1 MRWRIA
7 AGVSLLA
14 VTITACSDSPTANLT
29 TANNPIQ
36 LGVSSVSGAIFTTD
50 VACDGTNVNAFP
62 SKEDVYLDGGPVK
75 EGSAGLP
82 DGQYYVKVTEP
93 DGTLLGTSIGSGD
106 DTPAVVSGGEFDV
119 CYQLSAI
126 LIKASDGTPGYDD
139 SSNGGGVYKVWV
151 SMSST
156 FEESA
161 SKTDNF
167 KVESGL
173 TEEDLASLD
182 VMKFYDANTDGV
194 KGDDATE
201 PWLSGWKINVTDGV
215 LSDDAFTPVHLEL
228 SPGTYTVAEYMP
240 LELNWIPTTSTSFS
254 GIDLGPG
261 DSETVTFGNV
271 CVGAGGGLTKGFWT
285 NKNGQALID
294 AGDLAA
300 LVALHLRNYD
310 GSDFDPASA
319 AEVKDW
325 LKNAEAVNMAYM
337 LSAQLAAMKLN
348 VLNGFV
354 DGAALIYA
362 PGSNSANGAG
372 FASVSDLITEADAEL
387 GLHAAAW
394 AGDAWRDYQKTL
406 KDALDNAN
414 NDLTFVQA
422 QPCAY
427 TFE

>member
-1 MRWRIA
+1 MRWRNA

-14 VTITACSDSPTANLT
+14 VTLAACSDSPTANLT
-29 TANNPIQ
+29 TATTPIQ
-36 LGVSSVSGAIFTTD
+36 LGVSSLSGAIFTTN

-82 DGQYYVKVTEP
+82 DGEYYVKVTEP
-93 DGTLLGTSIGSGD
+93 DGALLGTSVGSAD
-106 DTPAVVSGGEFDV
+106 DTPVQVTGGEFVV

-126 LIKASDGTPGYDD
+126 LVKASDGTPGYDT
-139 SSNGGGVYKVWV
+139 STNGGGVYKVWV
-151 SMSST
+151 STSST

-182 VMKFYDANTDGV
+182 IMKFYDANTDGL

-201 PWLSGWKINVTDGV
+201 PWLTGWKVNVTDGV

-228 SPGTYTVAEYMP
+228 APGVYTVAEYMP
-240 LELNWIPTTSTSFS
+240 IELNWIPTTSVSFS

-261 DSETVTFGNV
+261 DSESVTFGNV
-271 CVGAGGGLTKGFWT
+271 CVGEGGGLTKGFWT
-285 NKNGQALID
+285 NRNGQALID
-294 AGDLAA
+294 ASDLDA
-300 LVALHLRNYD
+300 LVALHLVDYYGD
-310 GSDFDPASA
+310 AFDPVTKE
-319 AEVKDW
+319 EVKEW

-337 LSAQLAAMKLN
+337 LSAQLAAMELN

-354 DGAALIYA
+354 DGSALIYA
-362 PGSNSANGAG
+362 PSANSSNDAG
-372 FASVSDLITEADAEL
+372 FASVSDIIAEADAEL
-387 GLHAAAW
+387 ELHPTTW
-394 AGDAWRDYQKTL
+394 AGDAWRDYQKSL
-406 KDALDNAN
+406 KDALDDAN